1 MSRPSIIADA
11 GVIVGLI
18 DKSDQWHR
26 WATENASSLFPPF
39 ITCEAVIVECCYL
52 LQNVPK
58 GESQVLRMIANNV
71 LQIGFSIAE
80 EATNL
85 DALMTKYSDLPM
97 SLADACLVRMSEIYD
112 HAAVFT
118 VDQDF
123 LVYRKQGR
131 KRIPLI
137 SPFEM

>member
-1 MSRPSIIADA
+1 MSKPLVIADA

-18 DKSDQWHR
+18 DRSDQWHR
-26 WATENASSLFPPF
+26 WTVEQASSLIPPF

-58 GESQVLRMIANNV
+58 GESQALQMIANGV
-71 LQIGFSIAE
+71 LQIQFSIAD

-85 DALMTKYSDLPM
+85 DVLMAKYSDLPM
-97 SLADACLVRMSEIYD
+97 SLADACLVRMSELYD
-112 HAAVFT
+112 NAAVFT

-123 LVYRKQGR
+123 LIYRKHGR
-131 KRIPLI
+131 KKIPLI
-137 SPFEM
+137 SPF